1 VLEWKKFM
9 KRLIHTIVTLFFIL
23 ALLLANPKT
32 VLASEGDG
40 EQGLRLEVNGYHVT
54 LYSQSEWTKG
64 ENTLVVTITDG
75 MGMPVRNA
83 DVEVLIASNAGGH
96 AESDGDGH
104 DKPEADEHAA
114 AESNGHTETDTH
126 QSEQEHSS
134 MPGMDVEESTTHTSN
149 EPAHEEENTNP
160 IQMIES
166 EHGMYIAETHLE
178 ASGQHKIQIMF
189 HANGE
194 MLQADFVI
202 EVAGMASK
210 TIVLWSFV
218 VVNVGLLASAGILKK
233 QAAPV
238 KGGK

>member
-1 VLEWKKFM
+1 M
-9 KRLIHTIVTLFFIL
+9 KRNLHKISTLVLLVVIV
-23 ALLLANPKT
+23 LANPIS
-32 VLASEGDG
+32 VLAKEAEGG
-40 EQGLRLEVNGYHVT
+40 YALEMEVNGYHVT
-54 LYSQSEWTKG
+54 LSSQSEWTKG
-64 ENTLVVTITDG
+64 ENNLVVTITDS

-83 DVEVLIASNAGGH
+83 DVEILIASNVGGH

-104 DKPEADEHAA
+104 DKPEADEHAG
-114 AESNGHTETDTH
+114 AESNGHAETDTH

-149 EPAHEEENTNP
+149 EPAHAEENTNP
-160 IQMIES
+160 IQMTES

-218 VVNVGLLASAGILKK
+218 VVNVGLVASAGILKK
-233 QAAPV
+233 QPV
-238 KGGK
+238 PAKGGK